1 MNAKRAYN
9 KCLEEEITMQEALM
23 ILKRSRAYFFQLKKN
38 NRIAPIAIDGN
49 RYLYSRTDVINLRNQ
64 LVQYI
69 R

>member
-1 MNAKRAYN
+1 MATKRVYN
-9 KCLEEEITMQEALM
+9 QCLEEEITMREALR
-23 ILKRSRAYFFQLKKN
+23 ILKRSRAYFFQLRKD

-49 RYLYSRTDVINLRNQ
+49 RYIYSRTDVINLRNE